1 MPIFAAHQKGPFF
14 IDVLSFSCIG
24 RVRGDDLHHTS
35 QGHGI
40 AAPFIENGAK
50 AFLEDRLIA
59 SLQMIEDLS
68 QEGHP
73 IRWFFCH
80 IIDGNGRLPKGF
92 RDHALGNADVDA
104 DANDKIV
111 DVTKFSTHFRQ
122 DAYKLASFKQNVI
135 RPFDF
140 GLDAA
145 QFTHSADH
153 RNGRR
158 VILGAS

>member
-35 QGHGI
+35 PRSRNSGAIHR
-40 AAPFIENGAK
+40 EWAK

-80 IIDGNGRLPKGF
+80 IIDGNWQTPEGLQGPC
-92 RDHALGNADVDA
+92 
-104 DANDKIV
+104 
-111 DVTKFSTHFRQ
+111 
-122 DAYKLASFKQNVI
+122 
-135 RPFDF
+135 F
-140 GLDAA
+140 GE
-145 QFTHSADH
+145 
-153 RNGRR
+153 RR
-158 VILGAS
+158 R